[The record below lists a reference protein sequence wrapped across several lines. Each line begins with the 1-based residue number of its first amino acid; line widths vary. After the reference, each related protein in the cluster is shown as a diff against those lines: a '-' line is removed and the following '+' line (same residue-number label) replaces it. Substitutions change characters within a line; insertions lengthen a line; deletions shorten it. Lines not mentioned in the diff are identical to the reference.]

1 MIKYKLIRGRD
12 YSKYYK
18 VEKDENGKP
27 YLINSDKYISVSHQG
42 NWTLIAI
49 SDSPVVIDVEK
60 IKKYKESLP
69 KYLGLNN
76 ENSKMPKYLELNNV
90 GNKMVKY
97 LNNGNRKIFQ
107 CFGLNN
113 REIFQCFGLNKGK
126 KISKYA
132 LFKEWTRREAYI
144 KKNNLKL
151 SQIGLLNGKMDGK
164 FKTFLVFPYVV
175 SVSY

>member
-49 SDSPVVIDVEK
+49 SDLPVGIDVER
-60 IKKYKESLP
+60 IRKYKESLP
-69 KYLGLNN
+69 KYLGLDN
-76 ENSKMPKYLELNNV
+76 
-90 GNKMVKY
+90 
-97 LNNGNRKIFQ
+97 
-107 CFGLNN
+107 
-113 REIFQCFGLNKGK
+113 GK
-126 KISKYA
+126 KISKYT

-151 SQIGLLNGKMDGK
+151 NQIGLLNGNMDGK
-164 FKTFLVFPYVV
+164 FKTFLFYPYVI

>member
-49 SDSPVVIDVEK
+49 SDSPVGIDVEK

-107 CFGLNN
+107 CFGLN
-113 REIFQCFGLNKGK
+113 KGK
-126 KISKYA
+126 KISKYV

-164 FKTFLVFPYVV
+164 FKTLLLYPYVV